1 MKVDFRNILIGII
14 IGILLTIIMGCLVND
29 VYIDIKIG
37 NDLDKYVRSNVFNM
51 SNLLNSL
58 EKIPIL

>member
-37 NDLDKYVRSNVFNM
+37 NDLDKYVDDT
-51 SNLLNSL
+51 SL
-58 EKIPIL
+58 TE